1 MTETGIEERT
11 EKIVSPVLESLGMEL
26 VDVEFRREQ
35 PGWVLRLYIDKEGG
49 ITLDDCSRVGRELG
63 TILDVESYIDRS
75 YNLEVSSPGLTRPL
89 KKLKDFEKFI
99 DHPVKIKLYS
109 AINGKKSFLATIKV
123 VDGDEINLD
132 IDGEEKKMKINDI
145 AKANLEFIQEG

>member
-1 MTETGIEERT
+1 MAETGIEERT
-11 EKIVSPVLESLGMEL
+11 EKVVSPVLESLGMEF

-35 PGWVLRLYIDKEGG
+35 TGWVLRLYIDKEGG

-63 TILDVESYIDRS
+63 TLLDIESYIDRS
-75 YNLEVSSPGLTRPL
+75 YSLEVSSPGLTRPL

-99 DHPVKIKLYS
+99 DHPAKIKLYS
-109 AINGKKSFLATIKV
+109 ATNGKKSFLATIKG

-132 IDGEEKKMKINDI
+132 IDGEEKKIKISDI

>member
-1 MTETGIEERT
+1 MAESGIEEKT
-11 EKIVSPVLESLGMEL
+11 EKIVSPVLESLGLEL

-35 PGWVLRLYIDKEGG
+35 HGWVLRLYIDKKGG
-49 ITLDDCSRVGRELG
+49 ITLDDCSRASRELG
-63 TILDVESYIDRS
+63 TILEVEAYIDRA

-99 DHPVKIKLYS
+99 THPAKIKLYS
-109 AINGKKSFLATIKV
+109 AINGKKNFLATIKGV
-123 VDGDEINLD
+123 VGDEINLD
-132 IDGEEKKMKINDI
+132 IDGEEKKFKISDI